1 MAEFTV
7 MLAAWLVE
15 AAWMVTSVPLFRIS
29 VIRWVAIQDVEL

>member
-15 AAWMVTSVPLFRIS
+15 AAWMVTSVPAFRIS
-29 VIRWVAIQDVEL
+29 VILLVLIQVVEL